1 MFFSVEQAS
10 KINRRFIGI
19 GNMLV
24 RLYPALKYDLRSAG
38 LDVDTGAY
46 AVAALV
52 SALVWGALMYGFSY
66 FALWT
71 RGMDNAQ
78 LISIGPGLL
87 IAILILVVQLAY
99 PRIIARSVAE
109 KVDRE
114 LIFALKDMYIQ
125 LNSGI
130 SLFDAM
136 CNVSK
141 SDYGHVSEEFEL
153 AVRDITAG
161 DSEEKAL
168 ERLAMKTK
176 SDYFKKALWQIITA
190 IRSGSSTAGALRS
203 VIDVLISY
211 QHRMIKN
218 YASELNFW
226 ILMFMLIAATI
237 PTLGITL
244 SVVLS
249 TFGRAGITPL
259 LFAEFVLG
267 SFVVQAVMIGFLRS
281 RRPEVYA

>member
-10 KINRRFIGI
+10 RINRRFIGI
-19 GNMLV
+19 GNLLV
-24 RLYPALKYDLRSAG
+24 RFYPTLRYDLRSAG
-38 LDVDTGAY
+38 IEVDTGAY
-46 AVAALV
+46 AVAALI
-52 SALVWGALMYGFSY
+52 SALIWGALMYGFSY

-71 RGMDNAQ
+71 RGVDNAGMVS
-78 LISIGPGLL
+78 LGPGLFM
-87 IAILILVVQLAY
+87 AVVILLVQFVY
-99 PRIIARSVAE
+99 PRIIGRTVAD

-125 LNSGI
+125 INSGI

-136 CNVSK
+136 CNISK
-141 SDYGHVSEEFEL
+141 SDYGHVSDEFGL

-161 DSEEKAL
+161 ESEEKAL

-176 SDYFKKALWQIITA
+176 SDYFKKALWQLITA
-190 IRSGSSTAGALRS
+190 MRSGSSTAGALRS
-203 VIDVLISY
+203 VIDVLIGY

-226 ILMFMLIAATI
+226 ILMFMLVAATI

-259 LFAEFVLG
+259 LFVEFVG
-267 SFVVQAVMIGFLRS
+267 ASFMVQAVMIGFLRS